1 MQQLSIFNSLAND
14 TVNDPAVISKIGG
27 LSYIPGYIS
36 STEHEHLW
44 QSVNAEE
51 WLGDLKR
58 RVQHYGYKY
67 DYRARYI
74 DYSMRIGE
82 LPDWSLSIAQKLYDD
97 GYMPELPDQLIVNEY
112 EPGQGIASHI
122 DCQPCFKDTV
132 ISLSLG
138 SACTMNFVNVNTRE
152 KVELYLEPKS
162 LVVLT
167 DDARYKWTH
176 GITGKK
182 SDVFKGVKTYR
193 DTRISLTF
201 RNIILNHDE

>member
-1 MQQLSIFNSLAND
+1 MQQLSIFNSLDND
-14 TVNDPAVISKIGG
+14 TVNDSAVISKIDG

-36 STEHEHLW
+36 STEHDLLW
-44 QSVNAEE
+44 QSVNAEK

-82 LPDWSLSIAQKLYDD
+82 LPDWSMSIAQRLYDD
-97 GYMPELPDQLIVNEY
+97 GYMPEFPDQLIVNEY

-138 SACTMNFVNVNTRE
+138 SACTMNLVSVNTRE

-162 LVVLT
+162 LVVLK

-182 SDVFKGVKTYR
+182 SDVFNGVKTYR
-193 DTRISLTF
+193 ATRISLTF
-201 RNIILNHDE
+201 RNIILND

>member
-1 MQQLSIFNSLAND
+1 MQQLIFDNLTND
-14 TVNDPAVISKIGG
+14 TVNDLAVISKIEG
-27 LSYIPGYIS
+27 LSYVPAYIS
-36 STEHEHLW
+36 NTEHNDLW
-44 QSVNAEE
+44 QSVNAEK

-74 DYSMRIGE
+74 DYFMRIGE
-82 LPDWSLSIAQKLYDD
+82 LPEWSKSIAQRLYED

-132 ISLSLG
+132 ISLSMG
-138 SACTMNFVNVNTRE
+138 SACTMNFANIHTKE
-152 KVELYLEPKS
+152 KVEVYLEPKS
-162 LVVLT
+162 LVVLK

-182 SDVFKGVKTYR
+182 SDIFKGNKAYR
-193 DTRISLTF
+193 TTRISLTF
-201 RNIILNHDE
+201 RNIILNHE